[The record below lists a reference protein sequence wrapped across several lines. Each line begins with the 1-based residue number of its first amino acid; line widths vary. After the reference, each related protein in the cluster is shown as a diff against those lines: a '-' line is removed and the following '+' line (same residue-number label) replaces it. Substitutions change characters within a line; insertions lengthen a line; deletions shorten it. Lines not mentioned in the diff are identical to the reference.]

1 MKKKTENT
9 SGVLIIQGEN
19 RVITLAVNGFTDWP
33 WMHIS
38 LVVFTIFDRQGN
50 IFIHWFI
57 GCIYKFLIGKEIF
70 SFTEQFFY
78 LLFILVIFNVC
89 R

>member
-9 SGVLIIQGEN
+9 PDVLIFQGEN

-57 GCIYKFLIGKEIF
+57 GCIYFFIYFLF
-70 SFTEQFFY
+70 WWFLMF
-78 LLFILVIFNVC
+78 VDNN
-89 R
+89 